1 MNKIKKASG
10 AVLLSLVLVGNVS
23 AAQSKN
29 DIKIE
34 INGKEVVSDVSPFID
49 NDRTLV
55 PIRVISE
62 NLGYNVDWNNQDRKV
77 IVKNNDK
84 SIELVI
90 GDKNVNVNGNKST
103 IDVAPMIKDE
113 RTFVPLRFIAEN
125 FDNNVNWDKDTRTV
139 KIDKKESKKVAS
151 IVNTK
156 DTDNNKKKIPTL
168 NNTFTPV
175 ASKPIVE
182 TKVIREPQI
191 IYVYKDKETTPSKN
205 TTQRNETKPTTKPI
219 NNKENNTPVQPI
231 KPPKEDNHEDTW
243 AMDSKPFQV
252 ENVERNLQYIKSE
265 LKNLSATNFRI
276 KQEQQNYAQ
285 FKQGQPTDEYPD
297 SVRSKIRKIEDDYD
311 VVRQQDLLTNNNNC
325 ITFTQTKYDELSKS
339 LENLKNSSTAKE
351 LNNAKKECNDIMSN
365 YINGLSNIN
374 NNDRLRQNIKR
385 RKCVKD
391 ILILLYADGIDD
403 NRYDIYNRK
412 RELINID
419 SSIIS
424 DREPD
429 TQFTIAPDVQKLLDE
444 YDKEL
449 KEDIANNYNFSK

>member
-156 DTDNNKKKIPTL
+156 DTDNNKNKIPTL
-168 NNTFTPV
+168 NNTFTPI

-191 IYVYKDKETTPSKN
+191 IYVYRDKETTPSKN
-205 TTQRNETKPTTKPI
+205 TTQGNETKPTTKPI
-219 NNKENNTPVQPI
+219 NNKENNTPTQPI
-231 KPPKEDNHEDTW
+231 NPPKEDTINN
-243 AMDSKPFQV
+243 SKWNAEIFHI
-252 ENVERNLQYIKSE
+252 ERSLQDMKTRLKE
-265 LKNLSATNFRI
+265 LSINKFKLE
-276 KQEQQNYAQ
+276 QEQQNYVEFLKAYKNNEYGDDLHNNI
-285 FKQGQPTDEYPD
+285 KQLEINYEIDKQKDDLTGNANY
-297 SVRSKIRKIEDDYD
+297 IE
-311 VVRQQDLLTNNNNC
+311 
-325 ITFTQTKYDELSKS
+325 FTQKRYDELCKVYEKLKKS
-339 LENLKNSSTAKE
+339 TTQSEIKNY
-351 LNNAKKECNDIMSN
+351 CNQGDQIWRH
-365 YINGLSNIN
+365 YKIERDNIYY
-374 NNDRLRQNIKR
+374 NDRLRQDIKR
-385 RKCVKD
+385 RKFIKD
-391 ILILLYADGIDD
+391 RLILLYADGVD
-403 NRYDIYNRK
+403 NNSNNIYYYKNDLIRYDAQIMR
-412 RELINID
+412 
-419 SSIIS
+419 